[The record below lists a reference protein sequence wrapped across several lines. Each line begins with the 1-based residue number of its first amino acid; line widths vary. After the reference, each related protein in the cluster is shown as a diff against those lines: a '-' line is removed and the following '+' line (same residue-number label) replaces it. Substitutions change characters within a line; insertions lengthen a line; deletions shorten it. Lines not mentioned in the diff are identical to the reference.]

1 MAREAAPRPGMRPGE
16 AGLCLLLA
24 LRPPGGGGCGCETG
38 SGETATGN
46 RPRSAAA
53 GSAIANRRRSAG
65 VVARR
70 CTGVLTAGRELRG
83 RSRYGVAGNARQ
95 RGLETVMEAKA
106 RRRVPAFVRILAL
119 VCVRQSMLETLHRG
133 ATPITRTG
141 DYSDVVVV
149 DAEGRRIPWP
159 EVSRFDENEMRD
171 LMREIVNK
179 LYTFFVKGEDPDF
192 VAWTDFVRP
201 QSYHWDRPKID
212 KVLMHFVK
220 EYARVRRKK
229 G

>member
-1 MAREAAPRPGMRPGE
+1 MAGSAEGNGR
-16 AGLCLLLA
+16 
-24 LRPPGGGGCGCETG
+24 GGGC
-38 SGETATGN
+38 
-46 RPRSAAA
+46 
-53 GSAIANRRRSAG
+53 
-65 VVARR
+65 VVAGRGA
-70 CTGVLTAGRELRG
+70 GVLTAGQERPAATIRNGAKVTFGEGEAAG
-83 RSRYGVAGNARQ
+83 RFGVPLDTRQ
-95 RGLETVMEAKA
+95 RGLDTVMEAKA
-106 RRRVPAFVRILAL
+106 RLRVPAFVRILAL
-119 VCVRQSMLETLHRG
+119 VCVRQSMLEILHRG

-179 LYTFFVKGEDPDF
+179 LCTFFVKAEDPDF
-192 VAWTDFVRP
+192 VAWTEFVRP
-201 QSYHWDRPKID
+201 QSYHWDRPKLD

-220 EYARVRRKK
+220 EHARVRRKK

>member
-1 MAREAAPRPGMRPGE
+1 
-16 AGLCLLLA
+16 
-24 LRPPGGGGCGCETG
+24 
-38 SGETATGN
+38 
-46 RPRSAAA
+46 
-53 GSAIANRRRSAG
+53 
-65 VVARR
+65 
-70 CTGVLTAGRELRG
+70 
-83 RSRYGVAGNARQ
+83 
-95 RGLETVMEAKA
+95 MEAKA

-179 LYTFFVKGEDPDF
+179 LYTFFVKAEDPDF

>member
-1 MAREAAPRPGMRPGE
+1 MD
-16 AGLCLLLA
+16 
-24 LRPPGGGGCGCETG
+24 
-38 SGETATGN
+38 
-46 RPRSAAA
+46 
-53 GSAIANRRRSAG
+53 
-65 VVARR
+65 
-70 CTGVLTAGRELRG
+70 
-83 RSRYGVAGNARQ
+83 
-95 RGLETVMEAKA
+95 AKA
-106 RRRVPAFVRILAL
+106 RRGVPAFVRILAL

-179 LYTFFVKGEDPDF
+179 LYTFFRKGEDPDF
-192 VAWTDFVRP
+192 VAWTEFVRP
-201 QSYHWDRPKID
+201 QSYHWDRPKLD

-220 EYARVRRKK
+220 EYARVRRKR

>member
-1 MAREAAPRPGMRPGE
+1 MRAWGGDRGRCETESARRDRGGEARGPALPRPAE
-16 AGLCLLLA
+16 
-24 LRPPGGGGCGCETG
+24 
-38 SGETATGN
+38 GN
-46 RPRSAAA
+46 
-53 GSAIANRRRSAG
+53 GRRGAG
-65 VVARR
+65 VVAGRGA
-70 CTGVLTAGRELRG
+70 GVLTAGRELCG
-83 RSRYGVAGNARQ
+83 QSRYGVAGDARQ
-95 RGLETVMEAKA
+95 GELDTVMDAKA

-179 LYTFFVKGEDPDF
+179 MYTFFTKGEDPDF
-192 VAWTDFVRP
+192 VAWTEFVRP
-201 QSYHWDRPKID
+201 QSYHWDRPKLD